1 MRERIRSPLL
11 VLATG
16 ILAVLVLCSGCTDG
30 VAGVESG
37 DRVSV
42 HYTGTFE
49 NGTVFDSSSGREPLA
64 FTVGAGQMIP
74 GFEAGVVGMQVGET
88 KTVHIPAD
96 QAYGQYRD
104 DLIFLFDPE
113 SVSGGENLT
122 VGQQVEV
129 TLPGGQG
136 LVARVT
142 SISPEGISI
151 DANHPLAGEDLTF
164 SIQVVEIE

>member
-1 MRERIRSPLL
+1 M
-11 VLATG
+11 LATG

-136 LVARVT
+136 LAARVT
-142 SISPEGISI
+142 GISPEGISI